1 MSSQPRGGG
10 STNSCRSSSSAREN
24 PAYGAFF
31 CSQKEYQEYAPL
43 KGFQLAQEWC
53 QYSWPKPAVT
63 TTCTVDKKHPTP
75 TTITPPKAHKPQAI
89 CSNHDSLCRVFE
101 SLRAV
106 DGSDDNDL
114 ASCIWYAVSFPII
127 DRNESFTHAVY
138 SSCIEIAQTVLLLV
152 ENIMDPYITTADW

>member
-1 MSSQPRGGG
+1 MSGRGGYNG
-10 STNSCRSSSSAREN
+10 PTNCRSSSSARGN
-24 PAYGAFF
+24 PAYGASF
-31 CSQKEYQEYAPL
+31 CSQQEYQQYAPL

-75 TTITPPKAHKPQAI
+75 TTITPPKAQKPQAI

-106 DGSDDNDL
+106 DDSDDCGL
-114 ASCIWYAVSFPII
+114 ASSIWYAVSFPIL
-127 DRNESFTHAVY
+127 DLNESFTHAVY
-138 SSCIEIAQTVLLLV
+138 SSCIEIAPTVPLLV
-152 ENIMDPYITTADW
+152 DVHSIRDRNS